1 VIEADVA
8 GVDDAVTA
16 AATGLPGSSLQ
27 PPPESLSDARWSALV
42 TELTAERLTGLL
54 VAAVDAGRG
63 AATDGPRDAQRDVHL
78 NVLGSSLLLERTLL
92 HVVGEL
98 AAASIDVRVLKGVAV
113 AQLDY
118 PDPGLRAF
126 GDIDL
131 LVRADDA
138 ERLEAVLTQLGGRR
152 NQPAARPGF
161 DRRFGKSF
169 TYVLPD
175 GFEVDV
181 HRTFVMGPYGLT
193 VEIDDLWQ
201 RSQTFGL
208 GDQTL
213 ATVSPEV
220 RLMHAAYGAV
230 LSSWPPRLRPRRDLA
245 EMALHGS
252 HDPDRVIAMAQSW
265 RAEAVLATAIRET
278 WQAFDLADVTALTAW
293 AGRYPFTD
301 HDRRLLALY
310 RRPDPPYSALALSS
324 LSALP
329 RMRDRVAFVTALAL
343 PSREFLDRRGAS
355 LPRYLWRGTRRALRR
370 SPS

>member
-1 VIEADVA
+1 MIEADVA

-54 VAAVDAGRG
+54 VAAVDAGRWP
-63 AATDGPRDAQRDVHL
+63 ATDGQRDALLDVHL

-245 EMALHGS
+245 
-252 HDPDRVIAMAQSW
+252 
-265 RAEAVLATAIRET
+265 
-278 WQAFDLADVTALTAW
+278 DVTALTAW